1 MIWYVK
7 GIIMNDMNVWSK
19 KQFLSMHDMRY
30 MIFSEYILKQPALG
44 LQGVPPWNVDKPKD
58 TSFEPLHLV
67 HLNRSMNV
75 VSKTSAGYVC

>member
-1 MIWYVK
+1 MK
-7 GIIMNDMNVWSK
+7 DMNVWSK

-44 LQGVPPWNVDKPKD
+44 LQGVPPWTVDKPKD
-58 TSFEPLHLV
+58 TGLEPLLPV

-75 VSKTSAGYVC
+75 VSKTSVGNVC